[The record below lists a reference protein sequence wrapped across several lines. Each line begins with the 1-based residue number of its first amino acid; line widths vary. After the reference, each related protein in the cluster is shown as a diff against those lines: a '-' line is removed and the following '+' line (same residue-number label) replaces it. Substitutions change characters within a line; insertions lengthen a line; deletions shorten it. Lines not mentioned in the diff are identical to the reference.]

1 MPILKKSKRTV
12 RRPELISRGPRGCS
26 FPTTETET
34 RTFTDGEP
42 VCGRSMSGAI
52 EPYLFTKIEPPHPW
66 DKGTMYAL
74 RTMDGIA
81 RVSLL
86 WKDVGK
92 IKKMS
97 DTMISSIARQKNLPE
112 DIERLIKK
120 YGGKRRKTRRRRS
133 TRRS

>member
-34 RTFTDGEP
+34 RTFTAGEP
-42 VCGRSMSGAI
+42 VCGRTVNGSVES
-52 EPYLFTKIEPPHPW
+52 YTFSKIEPPHPW
-66 DKGTMYAL
+66 DKGTMYDL
-74 RTMDGIA
+74 RTEDGVA
-81 RVSLL
+81 SVSLL

-97 DTMISSIARQKNLPE
+97 DTLISSIARQKNIPDE
-112 DIERLIKK
+112 IESIIKK
-120 YGGKRRKTRRRRS
+120 YGGKRRRTRKRRS

>member
-34 RTFTDGEP
+34 RTFTAGEP
-42 VCGRSMSGAI
+42 VCGRLTSGSV
-52 EPYLFTKIEPPHPW
+52 ESYTFSKIDPPHPW
-66 DKGTMYAL
+66 DKGAMYAL
-74 RTMDGIA
+74 RTEDGVA
-81 RVSLL
+81 SVSLL

-97 DTMISSIARQKNLPE
+97 DTMISSIARQKNIPDE
-112 DIERLIKK
+112 IEAIMKK
-120 YGGKRRKTRRRRS
+120 YGGKRKTRKRCS

>member
-34 RTFTDGEP
+34 RTFTAGEP
-42 VCGRSMSGAI
+42 VCGRLTSGSV
-52 EPYLFTKIEPPHPW
+52 ESYTFSKIDPPHPW

-74 RTMDGIA
+74 RTEDGVA
-81 RVSLL
+81 SVSLL

-97 DTMISSIARQKNLPE
+97 DTMISSIARQKNIPDE
-112 DIERLIKK
+112 IEAIMKK
-120 YGGKRRKTRRRRS
+120 YGGKRKTRKRRS